1 MARDHWQDGSAYQG
15 YIGRWS
21 RRVAERFVP
30 WVDVVRGGTWV
41 DVGCGTGVLTR
52 TIVELASP
60 ASVVGVDPS
69 TGFLRTARA
78 SVRDSRVEFVEGSGG
93 ALPLLD
99 ESSDAV
105 VSGLVLNF
113 IPDVGAALAD
123 MRRVAKRE
131 GTVAAYVWDY
141 GGEMQLL
148 RRFWDAAVAL
158 DPSAAE
164 LDEAV
169 RTPLCRPEALE
180 QAFGAAGF
188 DEVEVAGIEVPTVFR
203 DFDDYWNPFLGGAG
217 PAPGYV
223 VSLGDDARER
233 LRDRLFD
240 TLPREPDGTIE
251 LIARAWAVRGIA

>member
-1 MARDHWQDGSAYQG
+1 MVRDHWQDGSAYEG
-15 YIGRWS
+15 YVGRWS

-30 WVDVVRGGTWV
+30 WVDVPRGASWA

-52 TIVELASP
+52 TIIELASP
-60 ASVVGVDPS
+60 ESVIGVDPS
-69 TGFLRTARA
+69 AGFLRTARA

-99 ESSDAV
+99 ESTDAV

-113 IPDVGAALAD
+113 VPDVGEALTD

-148 RRFWDAAVAL
+148 RRFWDAAGAL
-158 DPSAAE
+158 DAAAVE

-169 RTPLCRPEALE
+169 RSPLCRPDALE
-180 QAFGAAGF
+180 RAFGAAGF

-203 DFDDYWNPFLGGAG
+203 DFDDYWTPFLGGAG

-223 VSLGDDARER
+223 LSLDDEARER